1 VSQPPVESF
10 GAMLRRLRTEK
21 GLSWQKLVRR
31 TGNRVARTTV
41 IQIENG
47 QTQRP
52 RLDTVVI
59 LAEALDLSEAERDA
73 FIAAARPP
81 ETPGDAG
88 TDGTAEALPP
98 RMLPYDIETFIGRA
112 AELQLLAE
120 GAQRVARAGRTGVF
134 AIEGLGGIGKTAL
147 AVHAAHMITVDF
159 PDLFPDAHLF
169 LDLHGYTPDVSALAP
184 KDALRSLLQ
193 QLGVPHALVPA
204 RQSDRETMFRSSL
217 ASRKSLVILDNAR
230 DADQVRPL
238 LPGSAC
244 CMVIV
249 TSRDAL
255 RSLDGATVLQLGT
268 PPDAEA
274 IALFRKVAGLDPA
287 DGEDLALPADPRL
300 AEIVALCA
308 GLPLAVQ
315 VVAARLSRRAAL
327 GVSGILTGL
336 AEEHD
341 RLSLLQDRHRGVR
354 AAFQSSLRHLDPG
367 EKELFTR
374 LALVPSTDFDVCAA
388 ASLSGAGPDLTM
400 DRLESLLDQ
409 HLLILR
415 APDRFEF
422 HDLAR
427 LYAREL
433 ADHSAEQAAN
443 DAATDRLLEFYLAT
457 ARRADRLFERG
468 LPFPGEPADEA
479 TGEPGD
485 EATALPR
492 LATSQDAQRWFT
504 TELHNLKASAELA
517 VSTGRTRIAIGLPA
531 ALSDYLRTHGP
542 WSWALSLHQSALDEA
557 TRSGDRPGQAGALRS
572 VGGVLSRTGRI
583 AESKEKFGQAL
594 EVYRELGDE
603 RGVGRALIELSIAQR
618 VTDEP
623 VASLASLTEALSIF
637 QRMNDRQGEAAA
649 LTELSSLR
657 WQTGDIAEAERNAT
671 TGLHLYQDLG
681 NRQGQAAAL
690 LYLGPIQQ
698 VLGAL
703 GAAEDS
709 LRQAGEI
716 GLRLGQ
722 PILRAN
728 SLLHLSEVQRE
739 AGRLAPAKDSLDA
752 ARALYEQLSYQQGIA
767 KSLTY
772 LARVA
777 FLMGEPAAADAHI
790 AEALALLGEINDPS
804 DTAEALNIRGAIAR
818 ADGRGSQARDDH
830 HRALDLAIKAGFER
844 EQGAAHLGL
853 AVLDAGSGSAAHSG
867 NAADAI
873 AHCQAA
879 LALYESAGY
888 KAGVARAGE
897 VLSEISGP
905 GEAKL

>member
-1 VSQPPVESF
+1 MSQPSAESF
-10 GAMLRRLRTEK
+10 GAMLRRLRAEK

-52 RLDTVVI
+52 RLDTVLI
-59 LAEALDLSEAERDA
+59 LAEALGLSDAERDA
-73 FIAAARPP
+73 FTAAARPP
-81 ETPGDAG
+81 EAPGDTIAVA
-88 TDGTAEALPP
+88 DGSAEALPP

-134 AIEGLGGIGKTAL
+134 AIEGLAGIGKTAL
-147 AVHAAHMITVDF
+147 AVHAAHMITADF
-159 PDLFPDAHLF
+159 PGLFPDAHLF
-169 LDLHGYTPDVSALAP
+169 LDLHGYTPGVSALAP

-204 RQSDRETMFRSSL
+204 RQEDREAMFRTSL

-238 LPGSAC
+238 LPGSAR

-249 TSRDAL
+249 TSRDTL
-255 RSLDGATVLQLGT
+255 RSLDGATALQLGT

-274 IALFRKVAGLDPA
+274 IALFRKVAGLEPA
-287 DGEDLALPADPRL
+287 DGEDPARPADPKL
-300 AEIVALCA
+300 AEIVGLCA

-315 VVAARLSRRAAL
+315 VVAARLSRRTAL
-327 GVSGILTGL
+327 GVSGILAGL

-341 RLSLLQDRHRGVR
+341 RLSLLQDRNRGVR
-354 AAFQSSLRHLDPG
+354 AAFQSSLRYLDPG

-374 LALVPSTDFDVCAA
+374 LALVPSTDFDVYAA
-388 ASLSGAGPDLTM
+388 ASLSGARPDLTM

-433 ADHSAEQAAN
+433 ADHSAEKAAN
-443 DAATDRLLEFYLAT
+443 DAATDRLLDFYLAT

-468 LPFPGEPADEA
+468 LPLPSESAGEPAD
-479 TGEPGD
+479 GD
-485 EATALPR
+485 PAGGAAGLPR
-492 LATSQDAQRWFT
+492 LATSQDAQRWFAL
-504 TELHNLKASAELA
+504 ELHNLRASAGLA
-517 VSTGRTRIAIGLPA
+517 AGTGRTRIAIGLPA

-542 WSWALSLHQSALDEA
+542 WSWALSLHQSALAEA

-594 EVYRELGDE
+594 EVYRELGDQ
-603 RGVGRALIELSIAQR
+603 RGIGRALIELSIAQR

-623 VASLASLTEALSIF
+623 VASLASLTEALAIF
-637 QRMNDRQGEAAA
+637 QRMDDRQGEAAA

-671 TGLHLYQDLG
+671 TGLRVYQDLG

-703 GAAEDS
+703 GAAEES
-709 LRQAGEI
+709 LRQAGDI

-728 SLLHLSEVQRE
+728 SLLHLSEVQWE

-767 KSLTY
+767 KSLTF

-777 FLMGEPAAADAHI
+777 FLMGDPAAADAHI
-790 AEALALLGEINDPS
+790 AEALALLDEINDPS

-818 ADGRGSQARDDH
+818 GAGRGSQARDDH
-830 HRALDLAIKAGFER
+830 RRALDFAIKAGFER

-853 AVLDAGSGSAAHSG
+853 AVLDADSG
-867 NAADAI
+867 NTADAT

-888 KAGVARAGE
+888 KAGMARASEMLGE
-897 VLSEISGP
+897 VSGFSEP
-905 GEAKL
+905 QR

>member
-1 VSQPPVESF
+1 MSQPPAEPF
-10 GAMLRRLRTEK
+10 GAMLRRLRAEK

-52 RLDTVVI
+52 RLDTVLL
-59 LAEALDLSEAERDA
+59 LAEALGLGDAERDA

-81 ETPGDAG
+81 EAPGEAG
-88 TDGTAEALPP
+88 AGADGTVEALPP

-112 AELQLLAE
+112 AELRLLAE

-147 AVHAAHMITVDF
+147 AVHAAHMITAGF

-169 LDLHGYTPDVSALAP
+169 LDLHGYTPGVSALAP

-204 RQSDRETMFRSSL
+204 RQADREALFRSSL
-217 ASRKSLVILDNAR
+217 AARKSLVILDNAR

-249 TSRDAL
+249 TSRDTL
-255 RSLDGATVLQLGT
+255 RSLDGATALQLGT

-274 IALFRKVAGLDPA
+274 IALFRKVAGLDPVNGA
-287 DGEDLALPADPRL
+287 DLALPADPRL
-300 AEIVALCA
+300 AEIVGLCA

-315 VVAARLSRRAAL
+315 VVAARLSRRTAL
-327 GVSGILTGL
+327 GVSGILAGL

-354 AAFQSSLRHLDPG
+354 AAFQSSLRYLDPG

-374 LALVPSTDFDVCAA
+374 LALVPSTDFDVYAA
-388 ASLSGAGPDLTM
+388 ASLSDAGPDLTV

-433 ADHSAEQAAN
+433 ADHSAQKAAN
-443 DAATDRLLEFYLAT
+443 DGATDRLLDFYLAT

-468 LPFPGEPADEA
+468 LPFPGEPADGA
-479 TGEPGD
+479 
-485 EATALPR
+485 AALPR
-492 LATSQDAQRWFT
+492 LETSQDAQRWFT
-504 TELHNLKASAELA
+504 AELHNLKASAELA
-517 VSTGRTRIAIGLPA
+517 ARTGRTRIAIGLPA

-542 WSWALSLHQSALDEA
+542 WSWALSMHESALAEA

-594 EVYRELGDE
+594 DVYRELGDQ
-603 RGVGRALIELSIAQR
+603 RGTGRALIELSIAQR

-623 VASLASLTEALSIF
+623 VASLASLTEALAIF
-637 QRMNDRQGEAAA
+637 QRMDDRQGEAAA

-657 WQTGDIAEAERNAT
+657 WQTGDIVEAERNAT
-671 TGLHLYQDLG
+671 TGLRLYRDLG

-728 SLLHLSEVQRE
+728 SLLHLSEVQWE

-818 ADGRGSQARDDH
+818 AAGRDSQARDDH
-830 HRALDLAIKAGFER
+830 HGALDLAIKAGFER

-853 AVLDAGSGSAAHSG
+853 AILDAGGG
-867 NAADAI
+867 ETADAS
-873 AHCQAA
+873 AHGQAA

-888 KAGVARAGE
+888 KAGAARASE
-897 VLSEISGP
+897 VLGEISRLEEP
-905 GEAKL
+905 QC